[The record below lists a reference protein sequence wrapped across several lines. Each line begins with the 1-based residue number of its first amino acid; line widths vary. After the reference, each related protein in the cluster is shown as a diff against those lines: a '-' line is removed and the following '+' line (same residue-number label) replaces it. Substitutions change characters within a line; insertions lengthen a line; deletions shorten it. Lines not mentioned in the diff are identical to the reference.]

1 MANLADFLP
10 PDDILKFRV
19 SGSENIGMAH
29 LSGMAEQISTLK
41 GIDLKL
47 VSRFAL
53 YTSVVAVILLVASV
67 LFLTDKLGASYA
79 EIIYAHSFTQ
89 KHLKPVLL
97 ISGLCLL
104 SFVAFI
110 TWLFTIYSTFR
121 IAGPLY
127 RFSRNLEQA
136 AEGVPP
142 LGVRKDDA
150 LQEISEQLKQSVTGL
165 HNHYR
170 QIDKQINELLYQI
183 DIKDTRELDKSLAK
197 LKTLINKARLDG

>member
-1 MANLADFLP
+1 MTQ
-10 PDDILKFRV
+10 
-19 SGSENIGMAH
+19 
-29 LSGMAEQISTLK
+29 LSGTPEQLMSIK

-53 YTSVVAVILLVASV
+53 YTSVVAVVLLVLSV
-67 LFLTDKLGASYA
+67 LFLTDKTGASYA
-79 EIIYAHSFTQ
+79 EIIYAHSITQ

-127 RFSRNLEQA
+127 RFSRNLEHA
-136 AEGVPP
+136 AEGITPI
-142 LGVRKDDA
+142 GVRNDDA
-150 LQEISEQLKQSVTGL
+150 LQDVSEQLKQSVTSL
-165 HNHYR
+165 HSHYR
-170 QIDKQINELLYQI
+170 EIDKQINELLYQI
-183 DIKDTRELDKSLAK
+183 DIKDSGGLNENLAK
-197 LKTLINKARLDG
+197 LKTLINKVRLDV

>member
-1 MANLADFLP
+1 MVRKQGMTHLFGMTKQLP
-10 PDDILKFRV
+10 V
-19 SGSENIGMAH
+19 V
-29 LSGMAEQISTLK
+29 Q

-53 YTSVVAVILLVASV
+53 YTSVVAVAMLVLSV
-67 LFLTDKLGASYA
+67 LFLTDQTGTSYS
-79 EIIYAHSFTQ
+79 EIIYAHSLSQ

-110 TWLFTIYSTFR
+110 TWLFTIYSSFR

-127 RFSRNLEQA
+127 RFSRNLEHA

-142 LGVRKDDA
+142 IGVRSDDA
-150 LQEISEQLKQSVTGL
+150 LQGKSVV
-165 HNHYR
+165 
-170 QIDKQINELLYQI
+170 
-183 DIKDTRELDKSLAK
+183 
-197 LKTLINKARLDG
+197 

>member
-1 MANLADFLP
+1 MTQP
-10 PDDILKFRV
+10 SDI
-19 SGSENIGMAH
+19 S
-29 LSGMAEQISTLK
+29 EQINQDK

-53 YTSVVAVILLVASV
+53 YTSIVAVAMLVLSV
-67 LFLTDKLGASYA
+67 LFLTDKMGSSYV
-79 EIIYAHSFTQ
+79 EVIYAHSLTE

-104 SFVAFI
+104 AFVAFI
-110 TWLFTIYSTFR
+110 TWLFTIYSSFR

-136 AEGVPP
+136 AEGKAP

-150 LQEISEQLKQSVTGL
+150 LQDVSEQLKQSYNYL

-170 QIDKQINELLYQI
+170 EIDKQINALLYQL
-183 DIKDTRELDKSLAK
+183 DIKDAQGLDENLLK
-197 LKTLINKARLDG
+197 LKTLINKAKIDV

>member
-1 MANLADFLP
+1 MPVRKQDMAQ
-10 PDDILKFRV
+10 
-19 SGSENIGMAH
+19 
-29 LSGMAEQISTLK
+29 LSGMTDQINLVK
-41 GIDLKL
+41 GLDLKL

-53 YTSVVAVILLVASV
+53 YTSLVAVVLLVLSV
-67 LFLTDKLGASYA
+67 LFLTDQAGTSYA
-79 EIIYAHSFTQ
+79 EIIYAHSLSQ

-136 AEGVPP
+136 AEGVAPI
-142 LGVRKDDA
+142 GVRSDDA
-150 LQEISEQLKQSVTGL
+150 LQEVSEQLKQSVTSL
-165 HNHYR
+165 HNHYHV
-170 QIDKQINELLYQI
+170 IDKQINELLYQI
-183 DIKDTRELDKSLAK
+183 DIKDSHELNQNLAK
-197 LKTLINKARLDG
+197 LRSLINKARLDG

>member
-1 MANLADFLP
+1 
-10 PDDILKFRV
+10 
-19 SGSENIGMAH
+19 MAH
-29 LSGMAEQISTLK
+29 LFGTTKQLPVVK

-53 YTSVVAVILLVASV
+53 YTSVVAIVVLVLSV
-67 LFLTDKLGASYA
+67 LFLTDHAGTSYT
-79 EIIYAHSFTQ
+79 EIIYAHSLSQ

-110 TWLFTIYSTFR
+110 TWLFTIYSSFR

-136 AEGVPP
+136 AEGVAPIG
-142 LGVRKDDA
+142 LRSNDA
-150 LQEISEQLKQSVTGL
+150 LQDVSEQLTQSVSCL

-170 QIDKQINELLYQI
+170 EIDRQINELLYQI
-183 DIKDTRELDKSLAK
+183 DIKDSGGLNEDMAK
-197 LKTLINKARLDG
+197 LKTLINKARLDV

>member
-1 MANLADFLP
+1 
-10 PDDILKFRV
+10 
-19 SGSENIGMAH
+19 MAH
-29 LSGMAEQISTLK
+29 FFGMTEQIVQVK

-53 YTSVVAVILLVASV
+53 YTSIVAVVMLVLSV
-67 LFLTDKLGASYA
+67 LFLTDKMGTSYA

-104 SFVAFI
+104 SFIAFI

-136 AEGVPP
+136 AEGIPP
-142 LGVRKDDA
+142 IGVRKDDA
-150 LQEISEQLKQSVTGL
+150 LQDVSDQLKQSVGSL

-170 QIDKQINELLYQI
+170 AIDKQINELLYQI
-183 DIKDTRELDKSLAK
+183 DIKDESSLDNNLAK
-197 LKTLINKARLDG
+197 LKELLEKARIDG

>member
-1 MANLADFLP
+1 
-10 PDDILKFRV
+10 
-19 SGSENIGMAH
+19 MAH
-29 LSGMAEQISTLK
+29 LFGTTKQLPAVK

-53 YTSVVAVILLVASV
+53 YTSVVAIVMLVLSV
-67 LFLTDKLGASYA
+67 LFLTDHAGTSYT
-79 EIIYAHSFTQ
+79 EIIYAHSLSQ

-110 TWLFTIYSTFR
+110 TWLFTIYSSFR

-136 AEGVPP
+136 AEGVAPI
-142 LGVRKDDA
+142 GVRSDDA
-150 LQEISEQLKQSVTGL
+150 LQDVSEQLTQSVSSL

-170 QIDKQINELLYQI
+170 EIDIQINGLLYQI
-183 DIKDTRELDKSLAK
+183 DIKDSGGLNEDMAK
-197 LKTLINKARLDG
+197 LKTLINKARLDV

>member
-1 MANLADFLP
+1 MAQAT
-10 PDDILKFRV
+10 
-19 SGSENIGMAH
+19 GMT
-29 LSGMAEQISTLK
+29 EQIVQIK

-53 YTSVVAVILLVASV
+53 YTSVVAVVLLVVSV
-67 LFLTDKLGASYA
+67 LFLTDKMGASYA
-79 EIIYAHSFTQ
+79 EIIYAHSFSQ

-150 LQEISEQLKQSVTGL
+150 LQDVSEQLKQSVGSL
-165 HNHYR
+165 HGHYR
-170 QIDKQINELLYQI
+170 EIDRKISELLYQI
-183 DIKDTRELDKSLAK
+183 DIKDSSDLEKNLAK
-197 LKTLINKARLDG
+197 LKALIHKANLDV

>member
-1 MANLADFLP
+1 MAQQ
-10 PDDILKFRV
+10 
-19 SGSENIGMAH
+19 SGI
-29 LSGMAEQISTLK
+29 AEQISVVK

-53 YTSVVAVILLVASV
+53 YTSVVAVVLLVVSV
-67 LFLTDKLGASYA
+67 LLLTDQKGTSYA
-79 EIIYAHSFTQ
+79 EIIYGHSLTQ

-121 IAGPLY
+121 IAGPLF

-136 AEGVPP
+136 AEGIPP
-142 LGVRKDDA
+142 LGLRSGDA
-150 LQEISEQLKQSVTGL
+150 LQDVSEQLKQSVTSL
-165 HNHYR
+165 HNHYHL
-170 QIDKQINELLYQI
+170 IDKEINELLYQI
-183 DIKDTRELDKSLAK
+183 DIKDSGEFKQNLSK
-197 LKTLINKARLDG
+197 LKTLINKARLDV

>member
-1 MANLADFLP
+1 MTQ
-10 PDDILKFRV
+10 
-19 SGSENIGMAH
+19 
-29 LSGMAEQISTLK
+29 LSGMTDQINLVK

-53 YTSVVAVILLVASV
+53 YTSLVAVILLVLSV
-67 LFLTDKLGASYA
+67 LFLTDKSGASYA
-79 EIIYAHSFTQ
+79 EIIYSHSISQ

-97 ISGLCLL
+97 VSGLCLL

-136 AEGVPP
+136 AEGIPP
-142 LGVRKDDA
+142 IGVRNDDA
-150 LQEISEQLKQSVTGL
+150 LQDVSEQLKQSVTSL
-165 HNHYR
+165 QNHYR
-170 QIDKQINELLYQI
+170 VIDKQINELLYQI
-183 DIKDTRELDKSLAK
+183 DIKDGGELEQNLAK
-197 LKTLINKARLDG
+197 LKSLINRVSLDG